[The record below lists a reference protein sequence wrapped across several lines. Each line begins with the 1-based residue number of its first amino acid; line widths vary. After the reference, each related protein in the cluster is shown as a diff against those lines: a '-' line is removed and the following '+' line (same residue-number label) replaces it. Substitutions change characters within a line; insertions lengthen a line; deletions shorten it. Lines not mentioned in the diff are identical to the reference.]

1 MCNTYRNSVF
11 IDETELSDVAV
22 DVKLPVAGAGRWG
35 DIGLLGQKVHRLEVV
50 GGFHGVNRLPMAFCN
65 QNHTTFQPLINGLS
79 IYKKLLYR
87 HIIYVY

>member
-1 MCNTYRNSVF
+1 MCNTYRNGVF

-22 DVKLPVAGAGRWG
+22 DVKLPVAGAGGWG

-65 QNHTTFQPLINGLS
+65 QNNTTFQSLINGLR
-79 IYKKLLYR
+79 IYKKL
-87 HIIYVY
+87 